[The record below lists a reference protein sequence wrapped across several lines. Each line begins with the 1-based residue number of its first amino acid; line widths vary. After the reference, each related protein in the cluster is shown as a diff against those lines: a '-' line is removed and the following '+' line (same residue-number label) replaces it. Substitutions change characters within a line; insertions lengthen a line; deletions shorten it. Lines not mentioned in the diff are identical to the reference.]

1 MKRSNRIQQVT
12 SYLTKIPQLSMGI
25 NGSIQRTGMPQNS
38 RVLTSQ
44 ALSQTQVQSGEK
56 YDLYMG

>member
-1 MKRSNRIQQVT
+1 
-12 SYLTKIPQLSMGI
+12 MGI